1 MKSIN
6 TKYWADYNEGT
17 SIQGSPAKFSEK
29 STNFEDTF
37 TIAIWDWNIEA
48 EKENTLED
56 TQIEEIKELATEFFN
71 EEKWISVNVIH
82 AMISQEC

>member
-6 TKYWADYNEGT
+6 TKYWADYNEDT
-17 SIQGSPAKFSEK
+17 SIQGSPAKFSQK

-37 TIAIWDWNIEA
+37 TIAIWEWNFEA
-48 EKENTLED
+48 EKGNTLED

>member
-1 MKSIN
+1 MKSID
-6 TKYWADYNEGT
+6 TKYWADYNEDT

-37 TIAIWDWNIEA
+37 TIAIWEWNFEA
-48 EKENTLED
+48 EKGNTLED
-56 TQIEEIKELATEFFN
+56 TQTEEIKELATEFFN

-82 AMISQEC
+82 AMISQGF